1 MTKKGITKTD
11 PLNMIKRI
19 PKIVLIVGLLAL
31 IGLSVF
37 NKSIIETLEN
47 KKNTKKNTQGAPNTN
62 QKKKFMEVIIWLDY
76 SMNTHFTTFALD
88 DWMKFETIYKNN
100 AQVIIEKRDM
110 NGVTTWL
117 NTIPEYV
124 KKFAEAKKQNPK
136 LEEEQLAFI
145 KALSPYV
152 TFTILD
158 KTKGETASSGATR
171 TIAGAIG
178 NVKGQVLNF
187 HNLDA
192 TFKALM
198 GLHRI
203 NVEP

>member
-47 KKNTKKNTQGAPNTN
+47 NKNTN

-76 SMNTHFTTFALD
+76 SGNSSLTTFALD
-88 DWMKFETIYKNN
+88 DWLRFETTYKNN

-110 NGVTTWL
+110 KGVLTWFK
-117 NTIPEYV
+117 TIPEFA
-124 KKFAEAKKQNPK
+124 KGFAEAKKTNPK
-136 LEEEQLAFI
+136 LEEEQMAFMNT
-145 KALSPYV
+145 LSPYV
-152 TFTILD
+152 SFTVLD
-158 KTKGETASSGATR
+158 KTKGETVSSGATR
-171 TIAGAIG
+171 TVAGALG
-178 NVKGQVLNF
+178 NNPNVMLTYQL
-187 HNLDA
+187 LDG

-198 GLHRI
+198 GVHKI